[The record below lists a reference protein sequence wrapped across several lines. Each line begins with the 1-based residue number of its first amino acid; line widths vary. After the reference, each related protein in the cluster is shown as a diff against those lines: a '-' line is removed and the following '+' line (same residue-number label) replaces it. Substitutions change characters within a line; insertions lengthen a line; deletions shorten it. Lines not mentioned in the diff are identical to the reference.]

1 MFSSERRN
9 ADRYKFNNNYPIL
22 LTEESTPTE
31 RIHLAQVL
39 DAGKDGIRLLL
50 AGSNPLLQIGSELN
64 LSCSPARDTEK
75 TKESQPVRFR
85 CKVAW
90 QDLENNQ
97 IGLTYIQ

>member
-9 ADRYKFNNNYPIL
+9 ADRYKFNYNYPIL
-22 LTEESTPTE
+22 LTEGTSSTG
-31 RIHLAQVL
+31 RVHLAQVL
-39 DAGKDGIRLLL
+39 DAGIDGMRLLL
-50 AGSNPLLQIGSELN
+50 AGSNPLQIGCELN
-64 LSCSPARDTEK
+64 LSCSPAR
-75 TKESQPVRFR
+75 ESKKGQRLYPVHFR